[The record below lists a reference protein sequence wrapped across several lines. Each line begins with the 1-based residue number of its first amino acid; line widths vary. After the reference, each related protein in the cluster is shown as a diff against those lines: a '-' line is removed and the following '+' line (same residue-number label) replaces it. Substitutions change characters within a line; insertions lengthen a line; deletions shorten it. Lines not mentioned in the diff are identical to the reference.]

1 MMATIEESRKNVED
15 ILAQARAEKIKGR
28 LYVYEQYKSRLW
40 DACIST
46 TQFSQA
52 IIDLAKALR
61 V

>member
-1 MMATIEESRKNVED
+1 MATIEESNANVES
-15 ILAQARAEKIKGR
+15 ILEEARKERLKGR
-28 LYVYEQYKSRLW
+28 YYIYEQYKSRLW